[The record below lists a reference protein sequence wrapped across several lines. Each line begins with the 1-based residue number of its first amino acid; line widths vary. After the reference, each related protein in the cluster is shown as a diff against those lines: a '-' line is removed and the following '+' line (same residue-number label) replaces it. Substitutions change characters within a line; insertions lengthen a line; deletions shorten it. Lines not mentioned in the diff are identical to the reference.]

1 MPGGSGNGLANSLAK
16 SSGLQMG
23 LTENAFLIGKG
34 HTREADL
41 IIFEINK
48 KKILSFLSLS
58 WAYIADID
66 FGSEPLR
73 FLGSARFEVY
83 GWYRGTF

>member
-1 MPGGSGNGLANSLAK
+1 
-16 SSGLQMG
+16 MG
-23 LTENAFLIGKG
+23 LSENTFLIGKN
-34 HTREADL
+34 HTRDIDL
-41 IIFEINK
+41 ILFEINGK
-48 KKILSFLSLS
+48 RVLSFLSLS
-58 WAYIADID
+58 WAYISDID